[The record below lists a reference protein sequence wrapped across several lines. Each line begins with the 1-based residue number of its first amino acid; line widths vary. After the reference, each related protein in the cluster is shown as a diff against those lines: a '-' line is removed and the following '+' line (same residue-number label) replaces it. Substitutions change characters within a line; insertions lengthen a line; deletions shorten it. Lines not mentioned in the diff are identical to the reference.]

1 MTDHFPH
8 TWQATIL
15 NGAPMIMPT
24 RHFVFPLAIAGEEEA
39 LARGALWLN
48 VRPAKGSNFVA
59 QCALGFSDKNLASGL
74 WSTPNPDD
82 LLAVAG
88 GYAYR
93 IPASKPEST
102 ALLPIRPVVSVHAAP
117 EAHALILVGFHDAV
131 VLTADGMWQS
141 PKLTW
146 EGVTEVAVDG
156 TILRGKG
163 WHMPSDKE
171 FPFALDLRTQTL
183 VGGGFNP

>member
-15 NGAPMIMPT
+15 NGPPMIMPT

-48 VRPAKGSNFVA
+48 VKPAHESNFVA
-59 QCALGFSDKNLASGL
+59 QCALGFTDKNLASGL
-74 WSTPNPDD
+74 WSTPNPDH

-93 IPASKPEST
+93 IPASHPES
-102 ALLPIRPVVSVHAAP
+102 AELLPIRPVVSVHAAL
-117 EAHALILVGFHDAV
+117 EAEALVLIGFHDAV
-131 VLTADGMWQS
+131 ILTASGMWQS

-146 EGVTEVAVDG
+146 EGVTEIAVDG

-171 FPFALDLRTQTL
+171 LPFALDLRTQILT
-183 VGGGFNP
+183 GGGFNP